1 MADQSIIL
9 SRQHK
14 HVSARAQQLGLNL
27 LAARGGRRYVDRR
40 LWRAPNE
47 SDLSWFGHRNDPKA
61 TVVDTGTVGRKD
73 RAALVNDAGRVVS
86 KITQYLFKERADRPG
101 VDEEWER
108 NVNGFGSGIDDFWVG
123 LSETLTASQWLWVQ
137 VDRAA
142 ALKDEFGIARQRT
155 LLEKTRDRDVVRW
168 SIWPSTS
175 VPDWHLGAN
184 GRLEWILTED
194 TRYDNADPMG
204 KADEYAVRTL
214 WRKVDS
220 HVEITQYRLSSDGL
234 EKKLDD
240 TIILTDMAELP
251 FVLVGTPSC
260 EPWWFDDVET
270 LQAQLLNLDSLHVES
285 LVKTVFP
292 QLVIARSSIESLE
305 MRLVEQQGDSAG
317 TKIMQLVREL
327 VRGLDTPMVEG
338 PEESGI
344 TRFIQPSNAD
354 QKTLPEEIQR
364 KRQLLFD
371 MVGLSLF
378 NRETRQIQTAESK
391 QFDQLDTESTLKHRA
406 QVLQEAEER
415 LVVMSQAVD
424 PMFKPYAPAWPT
436 SFDVV
441 DVQSDAAA
449 LTLIANM
456 PDVTPSMRKMVLLAA
471 VRVLAALSGYDKEL
485 LSQAQ
490 DEIALL
496 DFTSSGDGAAM
507 DDTTGKIPLA
517 IQQLALARERAT
529 KGGDTEMA
537 AKLGLK
543 IDELTAK
550 I

>member
-1 MADQSIIL
+1 MAS
-9 SRQHK
+9 K
-14 HVSARAQQLGLNL
+14 
-27 LAARGGRRYVDRR
+27 GGRKYIDWR

-47 SDLSWFGHRNDPKA
+47 SDLSWFGQRSDANLTKRILPDS
-61 TVVDTGTVGRKD
+61 GTVGRKD

-86 KITQYLFKERADRPG
+86 KITQYLFKERADRNG
-101 VDEEWER
+101 IDEDWAR
-108 NVNGFGSGIDDFWVG
+108 NVTGFGQGIDDFWVT

-142 ALKDEFGIARQRT
+142 ALKDEFGVARQRT
-155 LLEKTRDRDVVRW
+155 LLEKQRDRDVVRW

-175 VPDWHLGAN
+175 VPDWHLGEN

-194 TRYDNADPMG
+194 TRYDNTDPLTTP
-204 KADEYAVRTL
+204 DEYTVRTL
-214 WRKVDS
+214 WKMES
-220 HVEITQYRLSSDGL
+220 GHVEITQYKTSSDGADEML
-234 EKKLDD
+234 GEKIVLGG
-240 TIILTDMAELP
+240 MSELP

-270 LQAQLLNLDSLHVES
+270 LQAQLLNLDSLHVEN

-292 QLVIARSSIESLE
+292 QLVIARSSVESLQ
-305 MRLVEQQGDSAG
+305 MRLVEQQGESAG
-317 TKIMQLVREL
+317 DSIMQLVREL
-327 VRGLDTPMVEG
+327 VRGLDTPMIEG
-338 PEESGI
+338 PDESGI
-344 TRFIQPSNAD
+344 TRFIQPSNSD

-415 LVVMSQAVD
+415 LVVMSAVVD
-424 PMFKPYAPAWPT
+424 SLFKSYTPAWPT

-441 DVQSDAAA
+441 DAQADSTA
-449 LTLIANM
+449 LTLISNM

-471 VRVLAALSGYDKEL
+471 VRVLTALNGYDKEL
-485 LSQAQ
+485 LKKAQ
-490 DEIALL
+490 DEIDQM
-496 DFTSSGDGAAM
+496 DFDTVAI
-507 DDTTGKIPLA
+507 DTTKEPPSSQGVS
-517 IQQLALARERAT
+517 
-529 KGGDTEMA
+529 GM
-537 AKLGLK
+537 
-543 IDELTAK
+543 
-550 I
+550 

>member
-9 SRQHK
+9 SRKHK
-14 HVSARAQQLGLNL
+14 YVAARAEQLGLNI
-27 LAARGGRRYVDRR
+27 LAAKGGRRYIDRR

-47 SDLSWFGHRNDPKA
+47 SDLSWFGIRSVGTTAQTTAIDP
-61 TVVDTGTVGRKD
+61 GTVGRKE

-86 KITQYLFKERADRPG
+86 KITQYLFKERADRTG
-101 VDEEWER
+101 ADEEWAR
-108 NVNGFGSGIDDFWVG
+108 NVDGLGFGIDDFWVT
-123 LSETLTASQWLWVQ
+123 LSEMLTASQWVWVQ

-142 ALKDEFGIARQRT
+142 ALKDEFGVARQRT
-155 LLEKTRDRDVVRW
+155 LLEKQRDRDVVRW
-168 SIWPSTS
+168 SVWPSTS
-175 VPDWHLGAN
+175 VPDWHFGEN
-184 GRLEWILTED
+184 GSLEWILTED
-194 TRYDNADPMG
+194 TRYDNADPWG
-204 KADEYAVRTL
+204 KADQYSVRTL
-214 WRKVDS
+214 WRKVDG
-220 HVEITQYRLSSDGL
+220 HVEVTQYRLGSDGA
-234 EKKLDD
+234 EKTIGD
-240 TIILTDMAELP
+240 TIILPEMSEIP

-292 QLVIARSSIESLE
+292 QLVIARSSLDSLE
-305 MRLVEQQGDSAG
+305 MRLVEQHGESAG
-317 TKIMQLVREL
+317 SQVMQLVREL

-344 TRFIQPSNAD
+344 TRFIQPGNAD

-415 LVVMSQAVD
+415 LVAMSKAVD
-424 PMFKPYAPAWPT
+424 PMFKEYAPAWPT

-441 DVQSDAAA
+441 DASADSAA

-456 PDVTPSMRKMVLLAA
+456 PDVTPAMRKMVLLAA
-471 VRVLAALSGYDKEL
+471 VRVLSALNGYDKEL
-485 LSQAQ
+485 LAQAQ
-490 DEIALL
+490 EEIGQM
-496 DFTSSGDGAAM
+496 DFDATAI
-507 DDTTGKIPLA
+507 DTTKEPPPSQG
-517 IQQLALARERAT
+517 ES
-529 KGGDTEMA
+529 GM
-537 AKLGLK
+537 
-543 IDELTAK
+543 
-550 I
+550 

>member
-14 HVSARAQQLGLNL
+14 HVSARSQQLGLNL

-47 SDLSWFGHRNDPKA
+47 SDLSWFGQRSVATGAKL
-61 TVVDTGTVGRKD
+61 TVVDPGTVGRKE

-86 KITQYLFKERADRPG
+86 KITQYLFKERADRAG
-101 VDEEWER
+101 VDEEWAR
-108 NVNGFGSGIDDFWVG
+108 NVNGSGSGIDDFWVG

-155 LLEKTRDRDVVRW
+155 LLEKKRDRDVVRW
-168 SIWPSTS
+168 SVWPSTS
-175 VPDWHLGAN
+175 VPDWHLGEN

-194 TRYDNADPMG
+194 TRYDNTDPMG
-204 KADEYAVRTL
+204 KSDEYAVRTL

-220 HVEITQYRLSSDGL
+220 HVEITQYRLTSDGV
-234 EKKLDD
+234 EKSMGD

-292 QLVIARSSIESLE
+292 QLVIARSSLDGLE
-305 MRLVEQQGDSAG
+305 MKLVEQQGESAG
-317 TKIMQLVREL
+317 SQIMQLVREL

-424 PMFKPYAPAWPT
+424 PMFKVYAPAWPT

-471 VRVLAALSGYDKEL
+471 VRVLAALSGYDKDL
-485 LSQAQ
+485 LAQAQ
-490 DEIALL
+490 DEIGKMSFDA
-496 DFTSSGDGAAM
+496 SAI
-507 DDTTGKIPLA
+507 DTTKDPPAPQGESAVAEQTPGA
-517 IQQLALARERAT
+517 
-529 KGGDTEMA
+529 
-537 AKLGLK
+537 
-543 IDELTAK
+543 
-550 I
+550 